1 MIGLLGNMKFLRA
14 ALVFALFAASSQ
26 SADAEILEAWKRDSD
41 SATPP
46 AAPQQLQIDQ
56 KVIAAGFQDSPSA
69 EADSPVVARLPVEN
83 HRLLAPP
90 TRAQTAAPAEG
101 RPVASAQASDFGLP
115 KMESFA
121 TAAAGLAI
129 VVGLFLVCMWML
141 RRGGL
146 KPTTPLP
153 SEAIAVLGRVPLAAQ
168 NFAHLLQVGNKLVLV
183 AITPEGVSPI
193 TEVTDPAEVQRLI
206 GLCLRNHKQSTTAEF
221 HNVLDQLSKEPATGF
236 LGNEVA
242 GSEVAGNEVAGNKVA
257 TSYAS
262 QGRS

>member
-14 ALVFALFAASSQ
+14 VLVLALFAADSQ
-26 SADAEILEAWKRDSD
+26 LANAAGETPPILSFNRA
-41 SATPP
+41 AQPAAPP

-56 KVIAAGFQDSPSA
+56 KVVRAGFQDSPTA
-69 EADSPVVARLPVEN
+69 EADSPVEN

-90 TRAQTAAPAEG
+90 TRAQIAAPAQG
-101 RPVASAQASDFGLP
+101 RPVASEKASAFGLP

-221 HNVLDQLSKEPATGF
+221 HHVLDQLSKEPASGF
-236 LGNEVA
+236 L

-257 TSYAS
+257 ASYAS